1 MKLIEL
7 IEKNNNYGYE
17 SDPGTDKESTHKF
30 ITEFYEDAFEPYKN
44 KSINVLE
51 VGINTGG
58 SLLLWKDYFTQ
69 GNIFG
74 VDITDSLSRPKEEYE
89 NIKIFLNNGYD
100 ISFVN
105 SLPNLD
111 IVIDDGPHTLETQ
124 IAFINLYLP
133 KLNPGGM
140 LVIEDIPNIEHIEYF
155 KKQINNNLYKTI
167 DTREKYNQFDNI
179 LFAVWRST

>member
-1 MKLIEL
+1 M
-7 IEKNNNYGYE
+7 
-17 SDPGTDKESTHKF
+17 
-30 ITEFYEDAFEPYKN
+30 
-44 KSINVLE
+44 
-51 VGINTGG
+51 
-58 SLLLWKDYFTQ
+58 
-69 GNIFG
+69 
-74 VDITDSLSRPKEEYE
+74 SRPKEEYE